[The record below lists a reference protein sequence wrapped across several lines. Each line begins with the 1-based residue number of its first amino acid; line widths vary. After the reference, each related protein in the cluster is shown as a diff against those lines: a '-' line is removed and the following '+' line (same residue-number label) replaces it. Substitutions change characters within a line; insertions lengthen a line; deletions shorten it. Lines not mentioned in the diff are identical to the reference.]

1 MDLENMHLTFDET
14 IASSVESTA
23 VQTPRRH
30 RSRVNNTEERLQPVG
45 TSAACLWSG
54 QRCLC
59 RLNFVF
65 ILWISTIFVCS
76 GYPVVPSMSSNPF
89 YLNCQLYGKSDYC
102 LVLLNNCLAKVGRNE
117 ELAFLKPYLEMPL
130 NKRSFRN
137 GVGSGI
143 KKTSFRRAKS

>member
-1 MDLENMHLTFDET
+1 PVFHPEGHSRLHKNLLRCEQF
-14 IASSVESTA
+14 
-23 VQTPRRH
+23 TPFC
-30 RSRVNNTEERLQPVG
+30 PV
-45 TSAACLWSG
+45 C
-54 QRCLC
+54 RCLC
-59 RLNFVF
+59 RLSFVF
-65 ILWISTIFVCS
+65 ILWISVTFVCS
-76 GYPVVPSMSSNPF
+76 GYPLVPSMSSNPF

-117 ELAFLKPYLEMPL
+117 ELAFLKPYLEVAF